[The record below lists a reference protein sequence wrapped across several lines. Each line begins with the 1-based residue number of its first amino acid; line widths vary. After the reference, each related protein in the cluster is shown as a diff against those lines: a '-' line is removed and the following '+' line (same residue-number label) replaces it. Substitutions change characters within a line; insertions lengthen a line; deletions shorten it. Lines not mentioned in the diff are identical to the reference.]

1 MLILILIFLIYY
13 IWVFKNQLI
22 NVSSIHFKCHV
33 SHTNKQTNKQR
44 RIIATYKNEFHG
56 TCIASK
62 KQYKTQY
69 VSTSKNSPKQLF
81 PHIWLFSMSRKPF
94 LTCTAFHPRK
104 PQIIQELTSGLKS
117 HKEILHK
124 VKIQIRN
131 KFNQNCYKYNL
142 YKYFRLDSISS
153 EFFSIWIIQTGSE
166 F

>member
-22 NVSSIHFKCHV
+22 SVSSIHFKCHV
-33 SHTNKQTNKQR
+33 SHTKKQTNKQTNKQR

-94 LTCTAFHPRK
+94 LTCTAFPSSQTTNNPRTDVRLRIT
-104 PQIIQELTSGLKS
+104 QRNLTQSKNS
-117 HKEILHK
+117 
-124 VKIQIRN
+124 N
-131 KFNQNCYKYNL
+131 KK
-142 YKYFRLDSISS
+142 
-153 EFFSIWIIQTGSE
+153 
-166 F
+166 